1 MVSYSM
7 KALILSAGFLIGLLV
22 GLFPSPERP
31 RPKWWQITVFL
42 FFSVMIAV
50 ALLPPLGGSFSD
62 AVLMSRVTGNK
73 IVPVKATL
81 LPETLVRD
89 EQAGTWTMQ
98 MRDFSEP
105 NIRATVIFPFEPPHD
120 AKVAVVRMYRAESDV
135 MFRATSVLSTD
146 PLFTLPF
153 IPDLNERARN
163 IYFHVPLSWVAV
175 LAYLIAMIYSIQYL
189 RKNDHAYDV
198 KAVSAASI
206 GTLFTFLA
214 TVTGAIWA
222 EFNWGT
228 FWNWDPRETSIF
240 ILLLIYGAYF
250 ALRSA
255 VENEDKRARLAA
267 VYAIFAFVSVP
278 FLVYI
283 MPRIMEGLHPG
294 SGSDVN
300 AGPIVSAQPD
310 ALNPIKQIIFS
321 LSFCSFTMVFFWM
334 LSLRIRTGLLEYR
347 MARQE

>member
-1 MVSYSM
+1 M
-7 KALILSAGFLIGLLV
+7 KALILTTGFLIGLAI
-22 GLFPSPERP
+22 GLFPSLERP
-31 RPKWWQITVFL
+31 RPLWWQGVVVL
-42 FFSVMIAV
+42 FFSALIAV
-50 ALLPPLGGSFSD
+50 GLLPPLGGSFSD
-62 AVLMSRVTGNK
+62 AVLMSRVTGSK
-73 IVPVKATL
+73 IVPVKAQL
-81 LPETLVRD
+81 LHETIVRD
-89 EQAGTWTMQ
+89 DAAGTWTMQ
-98 MRDFSEP
+98 MRDFSTP
-105 NIRATVIFPFEPPHD
+105 NIRATVVFPFEPPRR
-120 AKVAVVRMYRAESDV
+120 ASVAVVRMVRGQSDAVFNAES
-135 MFRATSVLSTD
+135 VLATD

-175 LAYLIAMIYSIQYL
+175 LAYLIAMVFSVQFL
-189 RKNDHAYDV
+189 RTNDGAYDV
-198 KAVSAASI
+198 KAVAAASI

-228 FWNWDPRETSIF
+228 FWNWDPRQTSIF

-255 VENEDKRARLAA
+255 VENEEKRARLAS

-283 MPRIMEGLHPG
+283 MPRLMDGLHPG
-294 SGSDVN
+294 AQNDAN
-300 AGPIVSAQPD
+300 AGPIISAQPD
-310 ALNPIKQIIFS
+310 ALNPIKQVIFS

-334 LSLRIRTGLLEYR
+334 LSLRIRTGLVEYR
-347 MARQE
+347 LARQGQ